1 MAASATTTSR
11 EVGTVLGVAILGS
24 LFNNQLIE
32 NLTQRLLE
40 LEIPQEFHDLIIDQV
55 LTGQS
60 SQSAAEAEAMYGPI
74 VGKAVAAAF
83 DAVHTCQQLA
93 VGGRSC
99 HPGIGGYRLGDF
111 SRERLS
117 AV

>member
-11 EVGTVLGVAILGS
+11 VGTVLGVAILGS

-32 NLTQRLLE
+32 NGQRLLE

-60 SQSAAEAEAMYGPI
+60 SQAPQKPKPYA
-74 VGKAVAAAF
+74 
-83 DAVHTCQQLA
+83 
-93 VGGRSC
+93 GRSSAKLWLQRSMRC
-99 HPGIGGYRLGDF
+99 IPVSATRWWWPVLSSWYRGYRLGDF
-111 SRERLS
+111 P
-117 AV
+117 ANV